1 MKSWLIIGC
10 LLGQT
15 ALGEWIEPPTK
26 SAKGYLVPSPNYQ
39 PNFPKDHGAH
49 RGYGLEWWYWV
60 GHLKEVDGEREFG
73 FQSTV
78 FRVAGEPQESLGF
91 SNQSFGKQH
100 LYLTHSALSDLAT
113 GSYLHHERVVRE
125 GWQAQVSPD
134 SLDMKVAG
142 IEVQLSADGKGHRL
156 LTQYPN
162 AGKLELALV
171 PLKPLVRFGD
181 RGLSRKG
188 DAPASVSWY
197 WTYTRLEAEGM
208 ISHKDEKIRVKGM
221 AWMDHEISSS
231 QLGEGLAG
239 WDWTCMQL
247 EDGTEVKA
255 YRLRE
260 DKGGSDR
267 WSAVYWIDQK
277 GEAQSVYA
285 DRFSWKEE
293 NWWKSETTGLRYP
306 TSVSISA
313 EHPQKGKVVY
323 RLRPLLRNQEFVGNR
338 ADNAY
343 WEGAC
348 EVLNQDGKRIGRAYL
363 ELAGY
368 GGGLGA
374 RLN

>member
-15 ALGEWIEPPTK
+15 AFGEWIKPPTK
-26 SAKGYLVPSPNYQ
+26 SAKGYMVPSPNYE

-49 RGYGLEWWYWV
+49 RGYGLEWWYWI
-60 GHLKEVDGEREFG
+60 GHLKEVNGEREFG

-125 GWQAQVSPD
+125 GWQAQVSAD
-134 SLDMKVAG
+134 TLDMKVAG
-142 IEVQLSADGKGHRL
+142 IEAQLSADGKGHRL
-156 LTQYPN
+156 HTQYPN
-162 AGKLELALV
+162 AGKLELVLV
-171 PLKPLVRFGD
+171 PLKPIVRFGD

-197 WTYTRLEAEGM
+197 WTYTRLEAEGI
-208 ISHKDEKIRVKGM
+208 ISHKDEEIRVKGM

-267 WSAVYWIDQK
+267 WSAVYWIDQN

-293 NWWKSETTGLRYP
+293 RWWKSETTGLRYP
-306 TSVSISA
+306 TSVSIIA
-313 EHPQKGKVVY
+313 EHPQQGKVIY
-323 RLRPLLRNQEFVGNR
+323 RLRPLLGNQEFVGNR

-348 EVLNQDGKRIGRAYL
+348 EVLDQAGTRIGRAYL